1 MVQFFK
7 SCQQQPSNS
16 VMEVS
21 MEATPL
27 EVSMEATHPESH
39 SGGQEATNMELSK
52 QIVTIS
58 TAGVTTHGDAP
69 STAGVMSHGDAPS
82 TAGVTSSGDAPSIAG
97 VMSHGDAPSTAGVMS
112 HGDAPSTAGVT
123 TLGDAPSAAVVT
135 THGNAP
141 STAGVTSHGGT
152 PSAAGVASH
161 GDTIQQTTEGFAER
175 HDENKGMLDQA
186 VLPIQEHHGIS
197 TIAGSESE
205 DASSGVGV
213 KRRHQQDEEGPA
225 LHPKRRKMESLSE
238 GEAMAEG
245 KLESCEEVEEGGGRG
260 NRKKR
265 PRKKKKQPGLQELN
279 LRVMSK

>member
-1 MVQFFK
+1 
-7 SCQQQPSNS
+7 
-16 VMEVS
+16 
-21 MEATPL
+21 
-27 EVSMEATHPESH
+27 
-39 SGGQEATNMELSK
+39 MELSK
-52 QIVTIS
+52 QIGTIS
-58 TAGVTTHGDAP
+58 TAGVTTHGDTP
-69 STAGVMSHGDAPS
+69 STAGVMTHGDAPS
-82 TAGVTSSGDAPSIAG
+82 TAGVTSSGDAPS
-97 VMSHGDAPSTAGVMS
+97 TAGVTT

-123 TLGDAPSAAVVT
+123 SPGDAPSTAGVTTHGDAPSTAGVTSPADAPSAAAVT

-141 STAGVTSHGGT
+141 STAGVT
-152 PSAAGVASH
+152 SH

-245 KLESCEEVEEGGGRG
+245 KLESCEEAEEGGGRG

-265 PRKKKKQPGLQELN
+265 SRKKKKQPGLQELN